1 MVAAGI
7 AFHLWRALKRA
18 FARVALWFGLTGLI
32 AAVITELAGI
42 FSTGGQLPTLE
53 THLVALALFLA
64 VGWSAGMTVLAGEIL
79 RSLLTIIKDVGS
91 DLAHGAE
98 EGGKVG
104 GALVQ
109 GIERLERRL

>member
-1 MVAAGI
+1 MVAVGI
-7 AFHLWRALKRA
+7 VFHLWRALKRA
-18 FARVALWFGLTGLI
+18 FARVTLWFGLTGLI
-32 AAVITELAGI
+32 SAITAELVGI
-42 FSTGGQLPTLE
+42 FSTGQLPTLE

-64 VGWSAGMTVLAGEIL
+64 VGWSAGMTVLAGEIV
-79 RSLLTIIKDVGS
+79 RSLLTIIKDVGQG
-91 DLAHGAE
+91 LEQGME

>member
-7 AFHLWRALKRA
+7 AFHLWQALKRA
-18 FARVALWFGLTGLI
+18 FTRVAFWFGLMGAISAIL
-32 AAVITELAGI
+32 AELVGI
-42 FSTGGQLPTLE
+42 FSAGGQLPTLE
-53 THLVALALFLA
+53 NNLIALALGLA

-79 RSLLTIIKDVGS
+79 RSLLSIVKDVGRN
-91 DLAHGAE
+91 LEHGME